1 MVHAK
6 LVDVD
11 CGSPIDAIV
20 ILVGGCL
27 GARFRSPY
35 AVPTVS
41 REPLRLAETIEIEQP
56 ASTVWRVIADYDRDA
71 EWRTGLSE
79 MIPDPPGPPHNGT
92 RVHEVL
98 RTVGRTYVTDTV
110 VSEVENGT
118 SGDVAGRR
126 IVRPLGANRSSF
138 TYEIELKLRGATRLV
153 HPLVARIMRSSLRK
167 DLMNLQGLL
176 AANDTN

>member
-1 MVHAK
+1 MA
-6 LVDVD
+6 D
-11 CGSPIDAIV
+11 
-20 ILVGGCL
+20 
-27 GARFRSPY
+27 
-35 AVPTVS
+35 
-41 REPLRLAETIEIEQP
+41 
-56 ASTVWRVIADYDRDA
+56 RV
-71 EWRTGLSE
+71 SE

-98 RTVGRTYVTDTV
+98 RTVGRTYFTDTV
-110 VSEVENGT
+110 VSEVENGSSYRFSGIGT

-153 HPLVARIMRSSLRK
+153 QPLVARIMRSSLRK

>member
-1 MVHAK
+1 M
-6 LVDVD
+6 
-11 CGSPIDAIV
+11 
-20 ILVGGCL
+20 
-27 GARFRSPY
+27 
-35 AVPTVS
+35 
-41 REPLRLAETIEIEQP
+41 
-56 ASTVWRVIADYDRDA
+56 
-71 EWRTGLSE
+71 SE
-79 MIPDPPGPPHNGT
+79 MLPDPPGPPHNGT

-98 RTVGRTYVTDTV
+98 RPVGRTYFTDTV
-110 VSEVENGT
+110 VSEVENGSSYRFSGIGT

-153 HPLVARIMRSSLRK
+153 QPLVARIMRSSLRK